1 MNFLGTLTVEEVG
14 VLIGLAGVLV
24 GFVGAFIA
32 FLTLIA
38 TRRSERAS
46 LASLELARLASE
58 RDRLERIPAAKAQLS
73 GDRTN
78 RTVSVTNVGHTNFTI
93 IGIVFKSDSESVAY
107 RYGQVCTSDSKRL
120 PQFLPS
126 GAFLRLYVSD
136 PTLEEIPINVT
147 KSAVLELSTGETVV
161 CDIA

>member
-1 MNFLGTLTVEEVG
+1 MNFLRTISTGDPG
-14 VLIGLAGVLV
+14 ILIGLVGALIGLV
-24 GFVGAFIA
+24 GVVIA

-58 RDRLERIPAAKAQLS
+58 RDRLERIPAATAQLS

-78 RTVSVTNVGHTNFTI
+78 RTVTVTNVGHTNFTI
-93 IGIVFKSDSESVAY
+93 TGIVFKSDSESVAY
-107 RYGQVCTSDSKRL
+107 RYGKVCTSDCKHL

-126 GAFLRLYVSD
+126 GAFLILDVSD
-136 PTLEEIPINVT
+136 PTLEKIPVDVT
-147 KSAVLELSTGETVV
+147 KCVVLELSSGETVV